1 MKKICLIIP
10 AVLCLAMTINEVIR
24 KDKNTYIVNTSTL
37 ATDVEGFHGNTP
49 VEIYIEDDTIR
60 KVTALKNNETPR
72 FFKLVEDSLL
82 PRYAGMAIK
91 TAESADV
98 DGVTGATYSSK
109 AIKENIRRGAKYY
122 TEHKQ

>member
-1 MKKICLIIP
+1 MKKICLIIS
-10 AVLCLAMTINEVIR
+10 AILCLAMTINEVIR

-37 ATDVEGFHGNTP
+37 ATDVEGFQGNTP

>member
-1 MKKICLIIP
+1 
-10 AVLCLAMTINEVIR
+10 MTINEVIR
-24 KDKNTYIVNTSTL
+24 KDKNTDIVNTSTL

-49 VEIYIEDDTIR
+49 VEIYIEHDTIR